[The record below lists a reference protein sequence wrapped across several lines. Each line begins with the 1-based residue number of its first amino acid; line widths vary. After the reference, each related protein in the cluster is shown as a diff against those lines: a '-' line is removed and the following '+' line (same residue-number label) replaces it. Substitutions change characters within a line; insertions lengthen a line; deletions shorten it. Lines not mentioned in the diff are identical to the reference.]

1 MNIIVVDKFVSI
13 EENKNIELFVVLKL
27 FTICA
32 SMWARQQEVYCF
44 VYEMRKLIKILAK
57 VPVADNGTVIDIV
70 IIVLN
75 ALKECGEYRIEPTG
89 INEIK
94 QHNEIEAG

>member
-1 MNIIVVDKFVSI
+1 
-13 EENKNIELFVVLKL
+13 
-27 FTICA
+27 
-32 SMWARQQEVYCF
+32 
-44 VYEMRKLIKILAK
+44 MRKLIKILAK

-94 QHNEIEAG
+94 